1 MITLRQ
7 NSAESFFIQGIMPP
21 IIGCTESLQPLFFI
35 MKTFVLFFLL
45 AAMSFTAL
53 AQESYLY
60 PIDFAPHDDTLEA
73 VAKREEVLFQR
84 WQDHFTQLD
93 TWIKEPQGKPLA
105 DFIKKTSSRDL
116 YTLAKDYGYESLL
129 SPTLDKAR
137 TEFSHQI
144 ALAEKVLEG
153 KGILDI
159 GDVANLNNA
168 MREALVLHD
177 AGKFTPDLS
186 ALLEKILSTHVE
198 KKSIFWGFTKKFP
211 YYHSGYN
218 KECIT
223 MEVGSN
229 TKLLYHGTGKFPHTI
244 DAFDAAWTQITQQA
258 YELDNSPHYDSSVNL
273 YIILRWAILHGKMD
287 EIKNAP
293 HFQMFCERMACMAM
307 ANGEHANFGKSM
319 AVYRKVTLHGR
330 DYDDLFVNGGGLG
343 TIMRWAYRFY
353 RDPTYLY
360 IARKYEMTNSRG
372 KGVLTF
378 MPKEYDLNF
387 FDVKN
392 AMPRAN
398 MSLNHCTI
406 RLKGPGYSLDRGVRR
421 EHIQP
426 VQDKL
431 ILSTGTHPQSASLLM
446 DLSYTQSKAMA
457 NRRMGIDN
465 HLFQGTHTV
474 SIVGRPPEAERTN
487 RIIITSENK
496 KSLEK
501 STYVLRD
508 YFATRVN
515 KDLAY
520 GEVSYSTFQ
529 IAGVASKRRM
539 ALLHNGVL
547 VVEDSIKADDTLSK
561 NLLVKTLYNVW
572 TDTVARGENW
582 VLSTPHTGHLPDGS
596 NPEPIQSLVYF
607 AQSDDQTT
615 EITDSKYHDTIQN
628 VAKLSKGKLIRII
641 SVVIPLSEKSAT
653 QHAELLG
660 KGILTNIHETG
671 TSVQIPYDAETKL
684 IVRFPSTAGSSA
696 EFSLQGKKPYKPQK
710 IAPRQAQVNP
720 PYSIAFG
727 NKQEWYVPNFKADFT
742 LHETR
747 ITAIHC
753 QGKLL
758 QRDRDYQ
765 LVGPV
770 LTLTKEFSDRLI
782 SEKFRGDLIISFSEG
797 KPINLKLNA
806 DTTPCVIL
814 HNGRR
819 EKAYINDDM
828 MLAYGYRDNIKA
840 TAVGGD
846 YELTT
851 FDDWLFRGKSSKIV
865 IKNGQTIK
873 LPKPAFK
880 SFRMRLLS
888 PP

>member
-1 MITLRQ
+1 M
-7 NSAESFFIQGIMPP
+7 AQG
-21 IIGCTESLQPLFFI
+21 T
-35 MKTFVLFFLL
+35 
-45 AAMSFTAL
+45 
-53 AQESYLY
+53 YLY
-60 PIDFAPHDDTLEA
+60 PLDHAPHEDSADA
-73 VAKREEVLFQR
+73 VAQREHVLQKKWNDYFA
-84 WQDHFTQLD
+84 QLNL
-93 TWIKEPQGKPLA
+93 WIKDPKGKDFG

-116 YTLAKDYGYESLL
+116 HTLVKDYGYESLRAPAL
-129 SPTLDKAR
+129 QKAHTAFLR
-137 TEFSHQI
+137 EI
-144 ALAEKVLEG
+144 ALAKKTLDG

-168 MREALVLHD
+168 MREALVLH
-177 AGKFTPDLS
+177 AEGKFTPDLS
-186 ALLEKILSTHVE
+186 ALLEEILNSHVE

-244 DAFDAAWTQITQQA
+244 DAFDAAWSQLTQHA

-273 YIILRWAILHGKMD
+273 YIILRWGMLHGKMD

-293 HFQMFCERMACMAM
+293 HFRMFCDRMACMAM

-319 AVYRKVTLHGR
+319 AVYREVTLNGR
-330 DYDDLFVNGGGLG
+330 SYDDLFVNGGGLS

-360 IARKYEMTNSRG
+360 IARKYEMTNSSG
-372 KGVLTF
+372 KGVITF
-378 MPKEYDLNF
+378 MPKAYDLNF
-387 FDVKN
+387 FEVEQ
-392 AMPRAN
+392 AMPRTN
-398 MSLNHCTI
+398 MAVNQCTL

-431 ILSTGTHPQSASLLM
+431 ILSTGNHPHSASLLM
-446 DLSYTQSKAMA
+446 DLSFTQSKAMA

-465 HLFQGTHTV
+465 HVFRGVHTV

-487 RIIITSENK
+487 RIIITPADK
-496 KSLEK
+496 KLLEK
-501 STYVLRD
+501 TTYVLRD
-508 YFATRVN
+508 CFATRVN
-515 KDLAY
+515 QDLAY

-529 IAGVASKRRM
+529 ISGVETKRRM

-547 VVEDSIKADDTLSK
+547 VVEDFIRASDALKEAVE
-561 NLLVKTLYNVW
+561 VKTLYNVW

-582 VLSTPHTGHLPDGS
+582 VISTPHTGHLPDGK

-607 AQSDDQTT
+607 SKSDEQKV
-615 EITDSKYHDTIQN
+615 EITEGKNHDTIQS
-628 VAKLSKGKLIRII
+628 VAKLGKGKSVRII
-641 SVVIPLSEKSAT
+641 SVVLPLPEKSAT
-653 QHAELLG
+653 KHAELIG
-660 KGILTNIHETG
+660 KGIVTHIDETG
-671 TSVQIPYDAETKL
+671 STVAIPYDLDTQL
-684 IVRFPSTAGSSA
+684 VVRFPGNAGSCA
-696 EFSLQGKKPYKPQK
+696 EFSLQGKLTHVAQK

-720 PYSIAFG
+720 PYSVAFG
-727 NKQEWYVPNFKADFT
+727 NKQEWYVPDFKADFS

-758 QRDRDYQ
+758 RAGSDYQ
-765 LVGPV
+765 LMGPI
-770 LTLTKEFSDRLI
+770 LTLTKAFSDRLI
-782 SEKFRGDLIISFSEG
+782 GEKFRGDLTVSFHEG
-797 KPINLKLNA
+797 KPVILKLNA
-806 DTTPCVIL
+806 DTKPCVIL
-814 HNGRR
+814 RNARR
-819 EKAYINDDM
+819 EKAYINDEM
-828 MLAYGYRDNIKA
+828 MLAYGYRDNTKA
-840 TAVGGD
+840 IAAGGD

-851 FDDWLFRGKSSKIV
+851 YDDWLYRGSSKKIV
-865 IKNGQTIK
+865 IKSGQQVN

-880 SFRMRLLS
+880 SFRIRRIV